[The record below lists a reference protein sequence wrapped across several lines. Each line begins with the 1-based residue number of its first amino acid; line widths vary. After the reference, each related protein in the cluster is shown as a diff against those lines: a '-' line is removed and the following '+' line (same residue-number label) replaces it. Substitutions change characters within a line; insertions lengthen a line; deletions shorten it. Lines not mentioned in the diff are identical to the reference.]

1 MSNLTKAQ
9 KTDLEEKVNNG
20 PGLTR
25 EELALIINSQ
35 DEISYKEL
43 LMGIT
48 HLGTQ
53 FGGFGG
59 GMSSDKLWLICDQMN
74 KTPRGALV
82 AKFFTLGCHMA
93 RMQDPASRSLDGYYG

>member
-1 MSNLTKAQ
+1 MSNLTPEQ
-9 KTDLEEKVNNG
+9 KEELQEKVNNG

-43 LMGIT
+43 LLGIT

-53 FGGFGG
+53 FGGFLG
-59 GMSSDKLWLICDQMN
+59 GMSSDKLWLICNQMN

-82 AKFFTLGCHMA
+82 AKFFTLGCQMA
-93 RMQDPASRSLDGYYG
+93 RMQDADTRSLDDYYG